1 MHHAFIPVFAYRRHR
16 INEGTAP
23 AEWWEIF
30 DHWNPA
36 PEAGPFMGNISLG
49 FARALR
55 KRAAE
60 LEEDRLAMVMEL
72 PTHLSEFVAYAEAF
86 PAPIVFEELETVRLW
101 EDHLDA
107 CAYFQRCL
115 CYKAAWINMMERLR
129 DSNWSWDVSSFE
141 NDQVPRCQDL
151 SMGIWINSAPEN
163 FGRWFL
169 AQGVPVYFVNR
180 YVPKFDYGNPE
191 RRQRRMY
198 PDWLVPYLPI
208 PGYPAPTY
216 RDTWYDITGRRGIG
230 ALSKNELPVLGEGRS
245 DAHFTQ
251 LAGNKSASWVQG
263 YLRPAAELCQP
274 GDKFYAWR
282 TPSFS
287 VLEQAQSSSSS
298 AEASRPASPA
308 LTEVEDA
315 PVNPAPTSTD
325 DGAIMWADKV
335 VIDPTRYPWIRPPPI
350 ATWTKGWTHFEET
363 EVDGVNEDRP
373 FLLYRGKN
381 NKPDDLDPWYDR
393 EKGRVLYFDNS
404 LFEVLG
410 LVENPE
416 SEWGRPVPKMSF
428 RSPTPD
434 YRPVSPSKW
443 MYKKRAPTHKGW
455 IGRVHPTPAAAMLPP
470 LAGTAPPAQIFDDED
485 DEDEDMGLSTK
496 IHMFHNPAGVDD
508 TVVQGLETAHA
519 PAPLIEQDQ
528 DMENEAERV
537 DYGTPPP
544 QDVVMGPSAP
554 EEGELAVRLSASP
567 SPEPAEDGQAD
578 QSMQIDPAK
587 AQSPPPAELPEEIS
601 PWLRFYDFLPH
612 VTFADVERTL
622 QHVPDVWIRPRKLA
636 RAKGPTLEVYGEYPS
651 GEMAHLARLWWEG
664 GLAMSAVVS
673 VAETAS
679 PVVKPVPP
687 RSTTAAVPW
696 YLPLSPRPVHTP
708 DPGIPV
714 PPSPATTSSSMSSR
728 SSLKHLRDEEPAAE
742 PWPRNRMR
750 QESPPVASGW
760 GTWTTED
767 SANAW
772 ASSSPA
778 DDWHQPPASKGKGKQ
793 KATATAWEDI
803 EIDDSPW
810 SEMEKALEAS
820 RNEPARP
827 TREDEGPSNSRPRP
841 MHHKKAGK
849 RQGSG
854 QGQRPAAKSTGAASS
869 TPGNSLLQRM
879 SPATSRPLADRLS
892 EGASPSLLQRMKE
905 GSKPEE
911 DAEKKVKRRLLNVNP
926 PPPSG

>member
-1 MHHAFIPVFAYRRHR
+1 
-16 INEGTAP
+16 
-23 AEWWEIF
+23 
-30 DHWNPA
+30 
-36 PEAGPFMGNISLG
+36 
-49 FARALR
+49 
-55 KRAAE
+55 
-60 LEEDRLAMVMEL
+60 
-72 PTHLSEFVAYAEAF
+72 
-86 PAPIVFEELETVRLW
+86 
-101 EDHLDA
+101 
-107 CAYFQRCL
+107 
-115 CYKAAWINMMERLR
+115 
-129 DSNWSWDVSSFE
+129 
-141 NDQVPRCQDL
+141 
-151 SMGIWINSAPEN
+151 
-163 FGRWFL
+163 
-169 AQGVPVYFVNR
+169 
-180 YVPKFDYGNPE
+180 
-191 RRQRRMY
+191 
-198 PDWLVPYLPI
+198 
-208 PGYPAPTY
+208 
-216 RDTWYDITGRRGIG
+216 
-230 ALSKNELPVLGEGRS
+230 
-245 DAHFTQ
+245 
-251 LAGNKSASWVQG
+251 
-263 YLRPAAELCQP
+263 
-274 GDKFYAWR
+274 
-282 TPSFS
+282 
-287 VLEQAQSSSSS
+287 
-298 AEASRPASPA
+298 
-308 LTEVEDA
+308 
-315 PVNPAPTSTD
+315 
-325 DGAIMWADKV
+325 
-335 VIDPTRYPWIRPPPI
+335 
-350 ATWTKGWTHFEET
+350 
-363 EVDGVNEDRP
+363 
-373 FLLYRGKN
+373 
-381 NKPDDLDPWYDR
+381 
-393 EKGRVLYFDNS
+393 
-404 LFEVLG
+404 
-410 LVENPE
+410 
-416 SEWGRPVPKMSF
+416 MSF

-470 LAGTAPPAQIFDDED
+470 LAGTAPPAQIFDDKD

-508 TVVQGLETAHA
+508 TVVQRLETAHA

-544 QDVVMGPSAP
+544 QDMVMGPSAP
-554 EEGELAVRLSASP
+554 EEGELAVRLS
-567 SPEPAEDGQAD
+567 
-578 QSMQIDPAK
+578 
-587 AQSPPPAELPEEIS
+587 
-601 PWLRFYDFLPH
+601 
-612 VTFADVERTL
+612 

-636 RAKGPTLEVYGEYPS
+636 RAKGPPLEVYGEYPS

-708 DPGIPV
+708 DSVIPV
-714 PPSPATTSSSMSSR
+714 PPSPATTSSSR

-760 GTWTTED
+760 GNFTAED
-767 SANAW
+767 AANAW

-841 MHHKKAGK
+841 IHHKKAGK

-854 QGQRPAAKSTGAASS
+854 QGQRPAAKSTVAATS

-892 EGASPSLLQRMKE
+892 EGTSPSLLQRMKE

-911 DAEKKVKRRLLNVNP
+911 EAEKKVKRRLLNVNP
-926 PPPSG
+926 PPPSGVKRKDRRDAMRESGDLPVGRTRAQQAMIDAEAILAQAAALVAARTQVAPPAAAPPPPSINGLPTCTIL